1 VGRYGLGVQISSGKL
16 GSGVQTVALWRIGD
30 QKLGALQPSLIGQM
44 VMEVCDREG
53 SFMA

>member
-1 VGRYGLGVQISSGKL
+1 MGRYGLGVQISSGKL
-16 GSGVQTVALWRIGD
+16 GSGMQTVALRRIGD
-30 QKLGALQPSLIGQM
+30 QKLGALQPSLIGKM